1 MEVDSAATGAARGSW
16 DRDVC
21 GSIDGFQQLPEDRSG
36 NVAQNRAVAAGEHRC
51 HEVAVEA
58 EAVVT
63 DGVDTAVDAV
73 KVTTLDA
80 AGDAVPAYPKRL
92 ELCDRDYSVLPS
104 GDSRDRGI
112 ERVEFLPHVGE

>member
-1 MEVDSAATGAARGSW
+1 
-16 DRDVC
+16 
-21 GSIDGFQQLPEDRSG
+21 
-36 NVAQNRAVAAGEHRC
+36 VAQDSGLAAGENGG
-51 HEVAVEA
+51 HEAAVEA

-63 DGVDTAVDAV
+63 NGVDTAVDAV

-80 AGDAVPAYPKRL
+80 AGDAVPAYPERL
-92 ELCDRDYSVLPS
+92 ELCDRDYSVLTS